1 MSHQFKPGDL
11 ALTLV
16 AIPGKIEAGACVE
29 VYRVYAPGD
38 RFEMPRGPVEAAQEI
53 VAVAWSGRK
62 FGYAPSQL
70 MPLRGDFEPE
80 QLKSKEAEPCA

>member
-16 AIPGKIEAGACVE
+16 AIPGKVDAGACVE
-29 VYRVYAPGD
+29 VYRIYAPGD
-38 RFEMPRGPVEAAQEI
+38 RFEMPSGPVTAAKEI
-53 VAVAWSGRK
+53 VAVVWSGMK

-70 MPLRGDFEPE
+70 MPLRGDFTPY
-80 QLKSKEAEPCA
+80 QQKSKAVPA